1 MFDEY
6 KIVSEVV
13 IERGGGGGSFRTKAL
28 RDSNPVDRILVAALI
43 FWTIIQIQ
51 QTGAPSS
58 VKQRFTENQEPL

>member
-13 IERGGGGGSFRTKAL
+13 IERGGGSFRTKAL

-51 QTGAPSS
+51 QTGASSS